1 MKLIT
6 SVALCA
12 SATMAFVNTGPLYG
26 NMFDNKAFF
35 ENQYLIDAQ
44 DASSQIG
51 SATEKL
57 CSESNHA
64 PLVFY
69 RVKNLAEGSS
79 DAAQVSANVRYDS
92 PKQLDLALHSSCQV
106 HYTTSQPAHVER
118 GNIYVVDLDDD
129 QEHSANELLSN
140 LGHMIVQGKPAGGK
154 SRSLMAGIKGYVGDL
169 LHGWAKRE
177 DEDADEDVEAYA
189 ELESAFKA
197 AESMLAQEEGDSFV
211 TALADDK
218 ETPSGSKEN
227 KIKAD
232 KKSNLFT
239 KYQFFTPGIWLCLI
253 VSLFLIYVLN
263 TALGWITSIQVTYK
277 SFEKQI
283 DYEKKT
289 E

>member
-6 SVALCA
+6 TVALCA

-26 NMFDNKAFF
+26 NLFDNTAFF
-35 ENQYLIDAQ
+35 ENHYLIDAQ
-44 DASSQIG
+44 VASSQIG

-57 CSESNHA
+57 CSKSNHA
-64 PLVFY
+64 PLVIY
-69 RVKNLAEGSS
+69 RVKNLAENLN
-79 DAAQVSANVRYDS
+79 DAARVSTNVRYDS

-106 HYTTSQPAHVER
+106 HYTTSQPAHIER

-129 QEHSANELLSN
+129 KEHSANNLLSRT
-140 LGHMIVQGKPAGGK
+140 GHVIVQGKPAGGK
-154 SRSLMAGIKGYVGDL
+154 SRSFMAGIKGYVDDF
-169 LHGWAKRE
+169 HGWAKRDGDDANE
-177 DEDADEDVEAYA
+177 DTEAYA

-218 ETPSGSKEN
+218 EIASGTKEN

-232 KKSNLFT
+232 KNSNLFT